1 VIRAFYGSSEANFVL
16 QQSKILR
23 SRDEWR
29 EKAIERA
36 DEIREYRKSVN
47 RRQKTIGELK
57 QSVKNLQQELED
69 KKKERNR

>member
-1 VIRAFYGSSEANFVL
+1 VL
-16 QQSKILR
+16 QQSKLLR

-36 DEIREYRKSVN
+36 DEIREYRKSEN
-47 RRQKTIGELK
+47 RHQKTIGELK
-57 QSVKNLQQELED
+57 QTVKNLQQELED

>member
-1 VIRAFYGSSEANFVL
+1 ML

-36 DEIREYRKSVN
+36 DEIREYRKSEN
-47 RRQKTIGELK
+47 RHQKTIGELK
-57 QSVKNLQQELED
+57 QTVKNLQQEVED

>member
-1 VIRAFYGSSEANFVL
+1 ML

-36 DEIREYRKSVN
+36 DEIREYRKSEN
-47 RRQKTIGELK
+47 RHQKTIGELK
-57 QSVKNLQQELED
+57 HTVKDLQQELED

>member
-1 VIRAFYGSSEANFVL
+1 VL

-23 SRDEWR
+23 SLKGWR

-36 DEIREYRKSVN
+36 DEIREYRKSEN
-47 RRQKTIGELK
+47 RHQKTIGELK
-57 QSVKNLQQELED
+57 QTVKNLQQEVED

>member
-1 VIRAFYGSSEANFVL
+1 ML

-36 DEIREYRKSVN
+36 DEIREYRKSEN
-47 RRQKTIGELK
+47 RHQKSVGELK
-57 QSVKNLQQELED
+57 QTVKNLQQELED

>member
-1 VIRAFYGSSEANFVL
+1 VL

-36 DEIREYRKSVN
+36 DEIREYRKSEN
-47 RRQKTIGELK
+47 RHQKSVGELK
-57 QSVKNLQQELED
+57 QTVKNLQQELED

>member
-1 VIRAFYGSSEANFVL
+1 ML

-36 DEIREYRKSVN
+36 DELRECRKSET
-47 RRQKTIGELK
+47 RHQKTIGELK
-57 QSVKNLQQELED
+57 QTAKNLQQELED

>member
-1 VIRAFYGSSEANFVL
+1 ML
-16 QQSKILR
+16 QPSKILR

-36 DEIREYRKSVN
+36 DEIREYRKSEN
-47 RRQKTIGELK
+47 RHQKTIGELK

-69 KKKERNR
+69 KKKDRNR

>member
-1 VIRAFYGSSEANFVL
+1 VL

-36 DEIREYRKSVN
+36 DEIREYRKSEN
-47 RRQKTIGELK
+47 RHQKMIGELK
-57 QSVKNLQQELED
+57 QTVKNQQQELED

>member
-1 VIRAFYGSSEANFVL
+1 ML

-36 DEIREYRKSVN
+36 DEIREYRKSEN
-47 RRQKTIGELK
+47 RHQKTIGELK
-57 QSVKNLQQELED
+57 HTVKNQQQELED

>member
-1 VIRAFYGSSEANFVL
+1 ML

-36 DEIREYRKSVN
+36 DEIREYRKMEK
-47 RRQKTIGELK
+47 RHQKTIGELK
-57 QSVKNLQQELED
+57 RTIKNLQQELED
-69 KKKERNR
+69 KKKRNR

>member
-1 VIRAFYGSSEANFVL
+1 ML
-16 QQSKILR
+16 QHSKILR

-36 DEIREYRKSVN
+36 DEIREYRKSEK
-47 RRQKTIGELK
+47 RHQKAIGELK
-57 QSVKNLQQELED
+57 QTVKSLQQELED

>member
-1 VIRAFYGSSEANFVL
+1 VL
-16 QQSKILR
+16 QQSKILS

-36 DEIREYRKSVN
+36 DEIREYRKSEN
-47 RRQKTIGELK
+47 RHQKSIGELK

-69 KKKERNR
+69 KKKDRNL